1 MKTLE
6 GVRVVNLAVN
16 LPGPA
21 AARELGRMGAH
32 VIKVEPPAGDYMEH
46 YSSQWYRDMAKDH
59 EIVRLD
65 LKNQAD
71 MARLKELLDTAD
83 VLLTATRPAALE
95 RMGLGWDALHAAHPR
110 LCQVAIVGYP
120 APRDNEAGHDLTYQ
134 AALGLLQPPA
144 MPRALLADMAGAQRA
159 VSEVLALL
167 VARQRTGEGGYA
179 QVALSD
185 AVAFMGEVARYGLT
199 APGEILGGGVPEYRL
214 YPAKE
219 GWVAVAALEPQFR
232 KRLEA
237 ELGLENSVE
246 SYKGAFATRTA
257 RQWHDWAAERDIP
270 IAEVRDL

>member
-46 YSSQWYRDMAKDH
+46 YSSAWYKDMAQGH
-59 EIVRLD
+59 QIVRLD
-65 LKNQAD
+65 LKKPEDLN
-71 MARLKELLDTAD
+71 RLNELLNTAD
-83 VLLTATRPAALE
+83 VLITATRPAALE

-110 LCQVAIVGYP
+110 LCQAAIVGYP
-120 APRDNEAGHDLTYQ
+120 SPRDNEAGHDLTYQ
-134 AALGLLQPPA
+134 ATLGLLQPPA

-167 VARQRTGEGGYA
+167 VARQRTGQGGYV

-185 AVAFMGEVARYGLT
+185 AVAFMGEVTRYGLT
-199 APGEILGGGVPEYRL
+199 APGALLGGGVPEYRL

-237 ELGLENSVE
+237 ELEMENSVE
-246 SYKGAFATRTA
+246 AYKAAFAKRTA
-257 RQWHDWAAERDIP
+257 RQWRDWAAERDIP
-270 IAEVRDL
+270 IAAVHDL